1 MNMECN
7 SPYLKDIL
15 DNVRLKKIISHLTKI
30 IKRKVGLDNFDAIMY
45 RGMSGAGVATTI
57 GYLLN
62 KPLIMVRKETNN
74 CHSHALIEGAI
85 KANRVII
92 IDDCISTGNTLATMV
107 RDFFQYCKKEE
118 YETSLKVVAVL
129 LYNDY
134 ADYRISQT
142 ENIDFS
148 SKFCGVICSGIS
160 SDIKYRQALEAMSD
174 ATFYN
179 FRLELC
185 STLPERKYK
194 TILSYNLTLDDLK

>member
-1 MNMECN
+1 MSTECN

-62 KPLIMVRKETNN
+62 KPLIMVRKETNS

-107 RDFFQYCKKEE
+107 RDFFDFCKKEE

-142 ENIDFS
+142 ENIEFS
-148 SKFCGVICSGIS
+148 SKFCGVICSSIS
-160 SDIKYRQALEAMSD
+160 NDVKYRQALEAMSD

-185 STLPERKYK
+185 SALPERKYK
-194 TILSYNLTLDDLK
+194 TVLSYNLTLDDLK

>member
-1 MNMECN
+1 MSTDCR
-7 SPYLKDIL
+7 SPYLNDIL

-30 IKRKVGLDNFDAIMY
+30 IERKVGLDNFDAIMY

-57 GYLLN
+57 GYLLD
-62 KPLIMVRKETNN
+62 KPLIMVRKETKS

-107 RDFFQYCKKEE
+107 RDFFDYCKKEE

-134 ADYRISQT
+134 ADYRIFQ
-142 ENIDFS
+142 NDNVDFS
-148 SKFCGVICSGIS
+148 SKFNGILCSGIS
-160 SDIKYRQALEAMSD
+160 NDVKYWPAMESMID

-185 STLPERKYK
+185 SALPVRKYK
-194 TILSYNLTLDDLK
+194 TVLSYNLTLDDLK